1 MKKFLLTLVAVLCVA
16 SAFAQFKVEQQQKMP
31 EVVWQD
37 GFRWVA
43 LYEQD
48 LGNGEYYYMI
58 GLRTSN
64 QFDDKLLIHLGK
76 REKAKA
82 TLLQLQNDLYEE
94 GKTYNLSDDKGES
107 FTLICSAFNIYHIY
121 KDGYAGYGYIKLG
134 QLPKMLSLFE

>member
-1 MKKFLLTLVAVLCVA
+1 MKKFLLILVAVLCATSA
-16 SAFAQFKVEQQQKMP
+16 SAQFKVEQQQKMP

-48 LGNGEYYYMI
+48 LENGEYYYMI

-64 QFDDKLLIHLGK
+64 QFDDKLLIYLGK

-82 TLLQLQNDLYEE
+82 TLLQLQNDLYER

-107 FTLICSAFNIYHIY
+107 FTQICQPFNMYHIY
-121 KDGYAGYGYIKLG
+121 KSGYAGYGFIKRG
-134 QLPKMLSLFE
+134 QLPKILSLFE